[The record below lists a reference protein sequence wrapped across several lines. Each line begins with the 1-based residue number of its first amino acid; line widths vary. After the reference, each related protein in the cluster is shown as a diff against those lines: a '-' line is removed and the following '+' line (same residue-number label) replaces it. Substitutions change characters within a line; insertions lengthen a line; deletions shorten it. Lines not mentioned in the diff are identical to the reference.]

1 MSRTIRSLQIGAV
14 MMLPVVM
21 AACGDTGVRD
31 VSELSIENQ
40 LASIHQGGTASAGD
54 PVARMF
60 GDALDRLEAKCPES
74 RQRIADMGVTGWEMM
89 RDKGLNESLLAV
101 LNNWRAAI
109 PNETQDGGVGP
120 CADILALYVTLRIG
134 NR

>member
-1 MSRTIRSLQIGAV
+1 MRSLQIGAV

-21 AACGDTGVRD
+21 AFCGDTGARE
-31 VSELSIENQ
+31 VSERSIENR
-40 LASIHQGGTASAGD
+40 LASIHQGGAASASD
-54 PVARMF
+54 PVERMF
-60 GDALDRLEAKCPES
+60 GNALDRLEAKCPES

-109 PNETQDGGVGP
+109 PDETQDGGVGP
-120 CADILALYVTLRIG
+120 CSDILALYVTLRIG